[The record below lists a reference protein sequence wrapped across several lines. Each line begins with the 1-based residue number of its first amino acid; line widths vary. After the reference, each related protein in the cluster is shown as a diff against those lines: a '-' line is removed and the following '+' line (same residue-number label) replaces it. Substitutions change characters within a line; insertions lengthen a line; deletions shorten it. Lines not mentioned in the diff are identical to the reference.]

1 MVATRTLLTLLNP
14 SVKCMLGF
22 LFWVFLG
29 GGDVL
34 YLLLSPPAGQCMLM
48 KIREFTFKD
57 RLKVFK
63 TNCIFSIYFYTKIWI
78 SIDRILVIPLSIVS
92 KGQILDLCCDS
103 CFSCVWGEGE
113 IQAIFPPA
121 FTANCMFPPP
131 LCISLFLFF
140 FSFSLFFSPQIWLL
154 VCVGE
159 LLLPWSGLATFL
171 PPAAAELLALNKIQ
185 GC

>member
-1 MVATRTLLTLLNP
+1 
-14 SVKCMLGF
+14 
-22 LFWVFLG
+22 
-29 GGDVL
+29 
-34 YLLLSPPAGQCMLM
+34 MLM

-92 KGQILDLCCDS
+92 KGQILYLCCDS

-121 FTANCMFPPP
+121 FTANCMFPP
-131 LCISLFLFF
+131 LCASLFLFSF
-140 FSFSLFFSPQIWLL
+140 FFFFFF
-154 VCVGE
+154 V
-159 LLLPWSGLATFL
+159 FL
-171 PPAAAELLALNKIQ
+171 PSDLVVGVCRRAATALVRTSNFSATSSSRASSFKQDSRLLKRGRESGGEKTKA
-185 GC
+185 

>member
-29 GGDVL
+29 GGGM
-34 YLLLSPPAGQCMLM
+34 YSLLLSPPAGQCMLM

-92 KGQILDLCCDS
+92 KGQILYLCCDS

-121 FTANCMFPPP
+121 FTANCMFPP
-131 LCISLFLFF
+131 LCASLFLFSF
-140 FSFSLFFSPQIWLL
+140 FLFLFLCFSPLRFGCW
-154 VCVGE
+154 CVSESCYCPG
-159 LLLPWSGLATFL
+159 
-171 PPAAAELLALNKIQ
+171 Q
-185 GC
+185 D

>member
-1 MVATRTLLTLLNP
+1 
-14 SVKCMLGF
+14 MLGF
-22 LFWVFLG
+22 LFWVVLG

-63 TNCIFSIYFYTKIWI
+63 TNCIFS
-78 SIDRILVIPLSIVS
+78 SIDRILAIPLSIVS
-92 KGQILDLCCDS
+92 KGQILYLCCDS

-121 FTANCMFPPP
+121 FTANCMFPP
-131 LCISLFLFF
+131 LCASLFFLFF
-140 FSFSLFFSPQIWLL
+140 YFFFFFF
-154 VCVGE
+154 V
-159 LLLPWSGLATFL
+159 FL
-171 PPAAAELLALNKIQ
+171 PSDLVVGVCRRAATALVRTSNFSATSSSRASSFKQDSRLLKRGRESGGEKTKA
-185 GC
+185 

>member
-1 MVATRTLLTLLNP
+1 
-14 SVKCMLGF
+14 MLGF
-22 LFWVFLG
+22 LFWVFFW

-92 KGQILDLCCDS
+92 KGQILYLCCDS

-121 FTANCMFPPP
+121 FTANCMFSPPSVH
-131 LCISLFLFF
+131 LSFYFLFF
-140 FSFSLFFSPQIWLL
+140 FFF
-154 VCVGE
+154 V
-159 LLLPWSGLATFL
+159 FL
-171 PPAAAELLALNKIQ
+171 PSDLVVGVCRRAATALVRTSNFSATSSSRASSFKQDSRLLKRGRESGGEKTKA
-185 GC
+185 